1 MAAKK
6 ANTDKKSKEL
16 PQTETCKDTY
26 LTLASPAQGLYKEKG
41 SKFLAFAYPV
51 ETEGQVK
58 SHTEALRKEY
68 FDARHHCYAYVLG
81 AKQEI
86 FRANDDGEPSGTAGR
101 PIHGQILSAGLTNA
115 LVVVVRYFGGIKL
128 GTSGLINAYKTAAAD
143 ALQQAEKVE
152 RIVMR
157 QFVARFPY
165 EQMNLAMRLVKELQ
179 LQVLRQ
185 EADME
190 CRLWLAVRL
199 SEVARCQTRFKE
211 ERIFLE
217 ETES

>member
-1 MAAKK
+1 
-6 ANTDKKSKEL
+6 
-16 PQTETCKDTY
+16 
-26 LTLASPAQGLYKEKG
+26 
-41 SKFLAFAYPV
+41 
-51 ETEGQVK
+51 
-58 SHTEALRKEY
+58 
-68 FDARHHCYAYVLG
+68 
-81 AKQEI
+81 
-86 FRANDDGEPSGTAGR
+86 
-101 PIHGQILSAGLTNA
+101 
-115 LVVVVRYFGGIKL
+115 
-128 GTSGLINAYKTAAAD
+128 
-143 ALQQAEKVE
+143 
-152 RIVMR
+152 MR